1 MWHHWILSNLYGIV
15 HVKVDFIPI
24 PKKAYNKIT
33 QICFFYS
40 RLEDQLHLIHERFQ
54 ELSMKFEMFQQQ
66 PSVEYEPRLA
76 RVARQL
82 RDIKEKVLIR
92 LISWDSDINCG
103 LTKSLITETW
113 GYCYISNFLSIF
125 RNYFNAITWLSS
137 SEIHRKNRHLCL
149 HVKRHVW

>member
-1 MWHHWILSNLYGIV
+1 M
-15 HVKVDFIPI
+15 KVDFIPI

-125 RNYFNAITWLSS
+125 RNYFNAFKFWNILKKSPSLSAC
-137 SEIHRKNRHLCL
+137 EKACMIGMIKGTLIRCIL
-149 HVKRHVW
+149 

>member
-1 MWHHWILSNLYGIV
+1 MAALIYYYHMKIIFQFGFWNFLLWEFLNPFIWHSPCESRLHSNS
-15 HVKVDFIPI
+15 
-24 PKKAYNKIT
+24 KKAYNKIT

-82 RDIKEKVLIR
+82 RDIKEKVRTNQINKLR
-92 LISWDSDINCG
+92 LRYQLWVNKIVN
-103 LTKSLITETW
+103 
-113 GYCYISNFLSIF
+113 N
-125 RNYFNAITWLSS
+125 RNLGIL
-137 SEIHRKNRHLCL
+137 L
-149 HVKRHVW
+149 HK